1 MNQIRAT
8 VRIEGRVQGVS
19 FRYHT
24 RETARRLNVTGW
36 VKNLPD
42 GAVAAV
48 FEGDETAVR
57 QALDWCGRGPAA
69 AQVSDLQVREEPA
82 RGEFGFFEIIH

>member
-1 MNQIRAT
+1 MKQVRAR

-24 RETARRLNVTGW
+24 RDRARQLGLGGW
-36 VKNLPD
+36 VKNLAD

-48 FEGDETAVR
+48 FEGDEPSVR
-57 QALDWCGRGPAA
+57 TMLDWCRQGPAA
-69 AQVSDLQVREEPA
+69 ARVDRVELALEDA
-82 RGEFGFFEIIH
+82 DGEFQSFEIVF